1 MNTNVDKNL
10 DALCERLSEQS
21 LELCSG
27 GEDRYFV
34 TANERRLVITLESG
48 VNCRVRLPESCK
60 PNDAI
65 SWAYGAGLEATRF
78 LVSVLEGEYTK
89 ALKANVA
96 DIYRC
101 TLWEGVHNEH

>member
-34 TANERRLVITLESG
+34 TANERRLVVTLQSG
-48 VNCRVRLPESCK
+48 VNCRVLLPGCK
-60 PNDAI
+60 PYEAL
-65 SWAYGAGLEATRF
+65 SWAYGAGLDATRF

-96 DIYRC
+96 DIYRF
-101 TLWEGVHNEH
+101 TLWEGVPNEH